1 MYLKFVHLLSLF
13 SALIILFQFFQ
24 DPCYHERPIVTAWIA
39 DISSQIHAT
48 VDLSV
53 KFPTRS
59 PLKVKHIFLNSL
71 LAWDIIITAMLTTG
85 SCCVVGRNE
94 DAINQIL
101 DLLIFFL
108 PDVGQIHCSRYT
120 SNRFCGGLNL
130 QVNTH
135 IFWLKKIISVL
146 FSIPGL
152 VRGCSRHA
160 QH

>member
-13 SALIILFQFFQ
+13 SALMILFQFFQ

-135 IFWLKKIISVL
+135 L
-146 FSIPGL
+146 
-152 VRGCSRHA
+152 
-160 QH
+160 